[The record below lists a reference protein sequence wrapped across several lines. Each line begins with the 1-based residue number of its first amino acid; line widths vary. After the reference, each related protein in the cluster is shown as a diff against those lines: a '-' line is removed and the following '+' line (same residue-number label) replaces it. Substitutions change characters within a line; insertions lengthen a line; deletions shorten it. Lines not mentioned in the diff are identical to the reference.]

1 MRRALCAIAVAVLM
15 LGGSPARSQ
24 QNRAVDLPH
33 IKAALR
39 ITPAQEP
46 YWAPVE
52 AVLRDIADRH
62 NAQQAQ
68 ANDGTVQRIR
78 QRAVVIVLD
87 SVAVA
92 RLTQAARPLAR
103 VLSDEQ
109 KRAAQELARKM
120 GLMHM
125 LAELR

>member
-1 MRRALCAIAVAVLM
+1 MRRALCAITCAALL
-15 LGGSPARSQ
+15 LGVSPALSEQ
-24 QNRAVDLPH
+24 PRAVDLPH

-52 AVLRDIADRH
+52 AVLRDIAQRH
-62 NAQQAQ
+62 QTEQAQ
-68 ANDGTVQRIR
+68 APAGTVQGIR

-87 SVAVA
+87 SAAIA
-92 RLTQAARPLAR
+92 RLAQAARPLAR
-103 VLSDEQ
+103 VLSDDQ

-120 GLMHM
+120 GLGHM
-125 LAELR
+125 LADLR

>member
-1 MRRALCAIAVAVLM
+1 MRRSLYAIALAVLV
-15 LGGSPARSQ
+15 LGASPARSEPT
-24 QNRAVDLPH
+24 RAVDLPH

-52 AVLRDIADRH
+52 AVLRDIAQRH
-62 NAQQAQ
+62 AAQQAQ
-68 ANDGTVQRIR
+68 ASNGTMQRLR

-87 SVAVA
+87 SAAVA
-92 RLTQAARPLAR
+92 RLAQAARPLAR
-103 VLSDEQ
+103 VLTDDQ

>member
-1 MRRALCAIAVAVLM
+1 MRRSLYAMALAALVL
-15 LGGSPARSQ
+15 GASPARSDPT
-24 QNRAVDLPH
+24 RAVDLPH

-52 AVLRDIADRH
+52 AVLRDIAQRH
-62 NAQQAQ
+62 AAQQAST
-68 ANDGTVQRIR
+68 GTMQRMR

-87 SVAVA
+87 SAAVA
-92 RLTQAARPLAR
+92 RLAQAARPLAR
-103 VLSDEQ
+103 VLTDDQ

>member
-1 MRRALCAIAVAVLM
+1 MRRSLYAMALAALM
-15 LGGSPARSQ
+15 LGMSPARSEQ
-24 QNRAVDLPH
+24 ARAVDLPH

-52 AVLRDIADRH
+52 AVLRDIAKRH
-62 NAQQAQ
+62 EAQQAQ
-68 ANDGTVQRIR
+68 ASNGTMQRMR

-92 RLTQAARPLAR
+92 RLAQAARPLAR

-120 GLMHM
+120 GLTHM

>member
-1 MRRALCAIAVAVLM
+1 MKRALCAIALATLVL
-15 LGGSPARSQ
+15 GVNPAHSEQ
-24 QNRAVDLPH
+24 TRAVDLPH

-52 AVLRDIADRH
+52 AVLRDIARRH
-62 NAQQAQ
+62 EEQQVQ
-68 ANDGTVQRIR
+68 ASNGTMQRMR

-92 RLTQAARPLAR
+92 RLAQAARPLAR
-103 VLSDEQ
+103 VLTDEQ

-120 GLMHM
+120 GLTHM
-125 LAELR
+125 LAELC